1 MIHPGDPLAWTFYSE
16 DKKTAGIER
25 RKNGT
30 PRRIGIRV
38 ATFHDG
44 ERRRS
49 TEPTL
54 PTRALCSCSFL
65 TNCLSLLHEQTRSLD
80 ARLRSPSLDKC
91 SMSSCS
97 SRSLANRRVAR
108 FLVCFSTALC

>member
-16 DKKTAGIER
+16 EKTSGLKR

-44 ERRRS
+44 ERGRS

-80 ARLRSPSLDKC
+80 ARLRLPSLDKC

-97 SRSLANRRVAR
+97 SRLLARVSR
-108 FLVCFSTALC
+108 S